1 MRCSPVL
8 KRTARDYG
16 VLGLKGFAM
25 GSADVVPGVSG
36 GTMAFILG
44 IYEELINSIKMIG
57 PELWRAVLGLRIGQ
71 AVRILNVPF
80 CSRSSPHLPG
90 HFHPGA
96 RHRVDVGAPANLH
109 LELLLWPGP
118 GVGLQ

>member
-1 MRCSPVL
+1 METTLNQPTDEVQPVL

-57 PELWRAVLGLRIGQ
+57 RPELWRAVLGLRTRLIC
-71 AVRILNVPF
+71 ALS
-80 CSRSSPHLPG
+80 C
-90 HFHPGA
+90 
-96 RHRVDVGAPANLH
+96 
-109 LELLLWPGP
+109 
-118 GVGLQ
+118 